1 MNLEPYIEYEY
12 FLIEEIDT
20 PEKILLYELLLRAIW
35 DATKPLYMKFQ
46 NAKIKL
52 DAREWFESKSR
63 LPFSFLWVC
72 EHLSSEPCEFK
83 TLILNVVFNNKDF
96 KFPNFRVC
104 KIDDKEAKEK
114 AKRQATYRVQRR
126 TKKENL
132 SLSYARNDPRRNRVN

>member
-12 FLIEEIDT
+12 LLIEEIDT

-35 DATKPLYMKFQ
+35 DGTKPLYMKFQ
-46 NAKIKL
+46 NAKIQL
-52 DAREWFESKSR
+52 DAREWFESRSR

-72 EHLSSEPCEFK
+72 EHLSSEPKYFSN
-83 TLILNVVFNNKDF
+83 LILDIVFYNKNF

-104 KIDDKEAKEK
+104 KIDDKEAKAKK
-114 AKRQATYRVQRR
+114 ATRQATHRVQRR

-132 SLSYARNDPRRNRVN
+132 SLS